1 MLFFEAGGVE
11 VCGPFLVRERWALL
25 SDLQPYRVC
34 SQGGESHGRIQNV
47 PVRFEAARS
56 PVQGVRS
63 TVYLTVGM
71 PDDTQWQRNVLR
83 LPLCSE

>member
-47 PVRFEAARS
+47 PVRACTRYSLIAARNS
-56 PVQGVRS
+56 LSQSMCSCVRPTGCAFWS
-63 TVYLTVGM
+63 TNHSL
-71 PDDTQWQRNVLR
+71 
-83 LPLCSE
+83 LP